1 MQQQKLLNMNGK
13 KTCEALRNIR
23 QNIANVNDIEYS
35 PAECTYQGD
44 CAGTCPRCESE
55 MRYIERQL
63 RLRGALGKAVVVA
76 GLTLSATSLTPMQ
89 AQTQQVDSVAQRQID
104 VPLVDAAPGDT
115 SAITIRGTIIDQ
127 DDKEPIIGATVLLDG
142 TKHATATDI
151 DGKFAIRIPRDSK
164 LIFKYLGY
172 ETQEMVVN
180 NPNSNLQVAMS
191 VEKRQKSEVVTGCV
205 DKRFAVD
212 AQ

>member
-1 MQQQKLLNMNGK
+1 MNGK

-23 QNIANVNDIEYS
+23 QNIANVNGIEYT

-89 AQTQQVDSVAQRQID
+89 AQTQQVNTVAQKQID

-115 SAITIRGTIIDQ
+115 SAITIRGTVIDQ
-127 DDKEPIIGATVLLDG
+127 DDKEPLIGVTVLLDG
-142 TKHATATDI
+142 TKYSTATDL

-164 LIFKYLGY
+164 LIIKYLGY
-172 ETQEMVVN
+172 ETIELVVN
-180 NPNSNLQVAMS
+180 NPNSNLQVEMS
-191 VEKRQKSEVVTGCV
+191 IEKRQKSEVVTGCV

-212 AQ
+212 ADIHRPNQ

>member
-1 MQQQKLLNMNGK
+1 
-13 KTCEALRNIR
+13 
-23 QNIANVNDIEYS
+23 
-35 PAECTYQGD
+35 
-44 CAGTCPRCESE
+44 

-89 AQTQQVDSVAQRQID
+89 AQTQQVNTVAQKQID

-115 SAITIRGTIIDQ
+115 SAITIRGTVIDQ
-127 DDKEPIIGATVLLDG
+127 DDKEPLIGVTVLLDG
-142 TKHATATDI
+142 TKYSTATDL

-164 LIFKYLGY
+164 LIIKYLGY
-172 ETQEMVVN
+172 ETIELVVN
-180 NPNSNLQVAMS
+180 NPNSNLQVEMS
-191 VEKRQKSEVVTGCV
+191 IEKRQKSEVVTGCV

-212 AQ
+212 ADIHRPNQ